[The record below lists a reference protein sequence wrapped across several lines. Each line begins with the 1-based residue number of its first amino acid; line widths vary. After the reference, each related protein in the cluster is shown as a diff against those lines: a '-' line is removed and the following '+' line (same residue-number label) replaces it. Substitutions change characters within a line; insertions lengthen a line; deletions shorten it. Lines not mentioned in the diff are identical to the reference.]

1 MKKLF
6 TVILAIIMC
15 MAMTFTVYANS
26 DKYVFDEAEKITTAS
41 EESLNAKAQAIYDK
55 TGIVVSYVV
64 VADAGSDGAFEYAK
78 KAYKKN
84 FGKKDGILLIETDTK
99 WSIYKQGKAEDIFSS
114 KDEKKMWDAC
124 ANADYYNEGVEAYMD
139 VASGIL
145 VEKGI
150 VADKPDETANTESE
164 PASVENTQATSDPN
178 HPPRLV
184 DDADLLVEDEEK
196 SLVGKLNEISETQ
209 GVDVVVVTI
218 DSLGGK
224 TPEAFADDYFDYN
237 GYGMGSDRDGILFV
251 ISMGERKMAIS
262 THGYGITAFTDAG
275 QDYIWDMIMPY
286 ISNETYATA
295 FNEFADLCDDFIT
308 QAKTGEPYDVGNM
321 PDKVGIIGIIA
332 WLIPSFLIAA
342 VISLFLKKKKRK
354 SLKIVMMRND
364 ASDYWDELNMTE
376 EYDQFLRRDIVTVKV
391 KSDDDDSSGGS
402 SVHIS
407 SSGSVHGG
415 SSRSF

>member
-1 MKKLF
+1 
-6 TVILAIIMC
+6 
-15 MAMTFTVYANS
+15 MAMTFNVYADS
-26 DKYVFDEAEKITTAS
+26 TKYVFDEAEKITTAS

-64 VADAGSDGAFEYAK
+64 VADAGSDGSFEYAK
-78 KAYKKN
+78 KAYKEN

-114 KDEKKMWDAC
+114 KDEEKMWDAC
-124 ANADYYNEGVEAYMD
+124 ANADYYNEGVDAYLD

-145 VEKGI
+145 SAEGVVAEKE
-150 VADKPDETANTESE
+150 AQPETEAVVTEE
-164 PASVENTQATSDPN
+164 AAAPDPN
-178 HPPRLV
+178 HPVRLV
-184 DDADLLVEDEEK
+184 DDADLLASEEEQD
-196 SLVGKLNEISETQ
+196 LLAKLNEISERQ
-209 GVDVVVVTI
+209 AVDVVVVAV

-237 GYGMGSDRDGILFV
+237 GYGIGADRDGIILV
-251 ISMGERKMAIS
+251 ISMGERQMAMS
-262 THGYGITAFTDAG
+262 TRGFGITAFTDEG
-275 QDYIWDMIMPY
+275 QDYIWDMITPY
-286 ISNETYATA
+286 IGNESYAAA
-295 FNEFADLCDDFIT
+295 FNEFADLCDDFIS
-308 QAKTGEPYDVGNM
+308 QAKAGEPYDVGNM

-354 SLKIVMMRND
+354 SLKTVMMRND
-364 ASDYWDELNMTE
+364 ATDYWDELELTE
-376 EYDQFLRRDIVTVKV
+376 NYDQYLRRDITTVKI

-407 SSGSVHGG
+407 SSGATHGG

>member
-1 MKKLF
+1 MKKIF
-6 TVILAIIMC
+6 TIILAIIMC
-15 MAMTFTVYANS
+15 MAMTFTAYADSNI
-26 DKYVFDEAEKITTAS
+26 YVFDEAEKITAAS

-64 VADAGSDGAFEYAK
+64 VADAGSDGSFEYAK

-84 FGKKDGILLIETDTK
+84 YGKKDGILLIETDTK
-99 WSIYKQGKAEDIFSS
+99 WSIYKQGKAEKIFDS

-124 ANADYYNEGVEAYMD
+124 ANADYYNEGVDAYLD

-145 VEKGI
+145 SAEGI
-150 VADKPDETANTESE
+150 VAEKEAQPETEAVVTEKAAA
-164 PASVENTQATSDPN
+164 PDPN
-178 HPPRLV
+178 HPVRLV
-184 DDADLLVEDEEK
+184 DDADLLASEEEHD
-196 SLVGKLNEISETQ
+196 LLAKLNEISERQ
-209 GVDVVVVTI
+209 AVDVVVVTV

-237 GYGMGSDRDGILFV
+237 GYGIGADRDGIIFV
-251 ISMGERKMAIS
+251 ISMGERQMAMS
-262 THGYGITAFTDAG
+262 TRGFGITAFTDAG
-275 QDYIWDMIMPY
+275 QDYIWDMITPY
-286 ISNETYATA
+286 IGNESYAAA
-295 FNEFADLCDDFIT
+295 FNEFADLCDDFIS
-308 QAKTGEPYDVGNM
+308 QAKAGEPYDVDNM
-321 PDKVGIIGIIA
+321 PNKIGILGIIA

-364 ASDYWDELNMTE
+364 ASDYWDELELTE
-376 EYDQFLRRDIVTVKV
+376 NYDQYLRRDITTVKV

-407 SSGSVHGG
+407 SSGAVHGG

>member
-6 TVILAIIMC
+6 TIILAIIMC
-15 MAMTFTVYANS
+15 MAMTFNVYADS
-26 DKYVFDEAEKITTAS
+26 TKYVFDEAEKITTAS

-64 VADAGSDGAFEYAK
+64 VADAGSDGSFEYAK
-78 KAYKKN
+78 KAYKEN

-99 WSIYKQGKAEDIFSS
+99 WSIYKQGKAEKIFDA
-114 KDEKKMWDAC
+114 KDDEKMWDAC
-124 ANADYYNEGVEAYMD
+124 ANADYYNEGVDAYLD

-145 VEKGI
+145 SAEGI
-150 VADKPDETANTESE
+150 VAEKEAQPETEAVVTEE
-164 PASVENTQATSDPN
+164 AAAPDPN
-178 HPPRLV
+178 HPVRLV
-184 DDADLLVEDEEK
+184 DDADLLTSEEEQD
-196 SLVGKLNEISETQ
+196 LLAKLNEISERQ
-209 GVDVVVVTI
+209 AVDVVVVTV

-237 GYGMGSDRDGILFV
+237 GYGIGADRDGIIFV
-251 ISMGERKMAIS
+251 ISMGERQMAMS
-262 THGYGITAFTDAG
+262 TRGFGITAFTDAG
-275 QDYIWDMIMPY
+275 QDYIWDMITPY
-286 ISNETYATA
+286 IGNESYSAA
-295 FNEFADLCDDFIT
+295 FNEFADLCDDFIS
-308 QAKTGEPYDVGNM
+308 QAKAGEPYDVGNM

-354 SLKIVMMRND
+354 SLKTVMMRND
-364 ASDYWDELNMTE
+364 ATDYWDELELTE
-376 EYDQFLRRDIVTVKV
+376 NYDQYLRRDITTVKI

-407 SSGSVHGG
+407 SSGATHGG

>member
-1 MKKLF
+1 
-6 TVILAIIMC
+6 
-15 MAMTFTVYANS
+15 MAMTFNVYADS
-26 DKYVFDEAEKITTAS
+26 TKYVFDEAEKITTAS

-64 VADAGSDGAFEYAK
+64 VADAGSDGSFEYAK
-78 KAYKKN
+78 KAYKEN

-99 WSIYKQGKAEDIFSS
+99 WSIYKQGKAEKIFDA
-114 KDEKKMWDAC
+114 KDDEKMWDAC

-164 PASVENTQATSDPN
+164 PASVENTQAASDPN

-237 GYGMGSDRDGILFV
+237 GYGIGADRDGIIFV
-251 ISMGERKMAIS
+251 ISMGERQMAMS
-262 THGYGITAFTDAG
+262 TRGFGITAFTDEG
-275 QDYIWDMIMPY
+275 QDYIWDMITPY
-286 ISNETYATA
+286 IGNESYAAA
-295 FNEFADLCDDFIT
+295 FNEFADLCDDFIS
-308 QAKTGEPYDVGNM
+308 QAKAGEPYDVGNM

-342 VISLFLKKKKRK
+342 VISLFLKKRKRK

-364 ASDYWDELNMTE
+364 ATDYWDELELTE
-376 EYDQFLRRDIVTVKV
+376 NYDQYLRRDITTVKI
-391 KSDDDDSSGGS
+391 KSDDDSSGGS
-402 SVHIS
+402 SVHIG
-407 SSGSVHGG
+407 SSGATHGG

>member
-1 MKKLF
+1 
-6 TVILAIIMC
+6 
-15 MAMTFTVYANS
+15 MAMTFNVYADS
-26 DKYVFDEAEKITTAS
+26 TKYVFDEAEKITTAS

-64 VADAGSDGAFEYAK
+64 VADAGSDGSFEYAK
-78 KAYKKN
+78 KAYKEN

-99 WSIYKQGKAEDIFSS
+99 WSIYKQGKAEKIFDA
-114 KDEKKMWDAC
+114 KDDEKMWDAC
-124 ANADYYNEGVEAYMD
+124 ANADYYNEGVDAYLD

-145 VEKGI
+145 SAEGVVAEKE
-150 VADKPDETANTESE
+150 AQPETEAVVTEE
-164 PASVENTQATSDPN
+164 AAAPDPN
-178 HPPRLV
+178 HPVRLV
-184 DDADLLVEDEEK
+184 DDADLLASEEEQD
-196 SLVGKLNEISETQ
+196 LLAKLNEISERQ
-209 GVDVVVVTI
+209 AVDVVVVAV

-237 GYGMGSDRDGILFV
+237 GYGIGADRDGIIFV
-251 ISMGERKMAIS
+251 ISMGERQMAMS
-262 THGYGITAFTDAG
+262 TRGFGIPAFTDAG
-275 QDYIWDMIMPY
+275 QDYIWDMITPY
-286 ISNETYATA
+286 IGNESYAAA
-295 FNEFADLCDDFIT
+295 FNEFADLCDDFIS
-308 QAKTGEPYDVGNM
+308 QAKAGEPYDVGNM

-354 SLKIVMMRND
+354 SLKTVMMRND
-364 ASDYWDELNMTE
+364 ATDYWDELELTE
-376 EYDQFLRRDIVTVKV
+376 NYDQYLRRDITTVKI

-407 SSGSVHGG
+407 SSGATHGG